1 MITKVKHCKG
11 LTTIRWRD
19 VRMEEVVEHEM
30 KSSEDPRPELL
41 TAIAAFVPFVIE
53 ICEFPDAWDE
63 AITISGISLSE
74 VEMNDKKMIGIV
86 ITSMKRLELTPSP
99 VLINTPFLLD
109 EAWPKGLQKA
119 VEKLEA
125 EALRFRDGDR
135 AQQVLPGTPTKN
147 SRKAEQA
154 IIDGLNNLQKLAD
167 KDGTTLSL
175 GVNGEEKVIIHPRNG
190 KVRAESRA

>member
-1 MITKVKHCKG
+1 MITKVKHSKG
-11 LTTIRWRD
+11 QTTIRWRD

-53 ICEFPDAWDE
+53 ICEFPKAWDE
-63 AITISGISLSE
+63 AITVSGISLSE
-74 VEMNDKKMIGIV
+74 VEINDKQMIGIV
-86 ITSMKRLELTPSP
+86 ITSMKRLEMTALP
-99 VLINTPFLLD
+99 VIINTPFLVD
-109 EAWPKGLQKA
+109 EAWPKGLRKA
-119 VEKLEA
+119 VEKLEG

-135 AQQVLPGTPTKN
+135 AQQVLPGTPTK
-147 SRKAEQA
+147 SRKPDQA

-175 GVNGEEKVIIHPRNG
+175 GVNGEEPQVIIRPRKG
-190 KVRAESRA
+190 KSPEARA